1 VVPCSQHGLPARA
14 ADLRGARPLGGGA
27 TRFSSDSE
35 TVAGS
40 RARGRT
46 EKSLRR
52 LLPIDASV
60 AGRPDDAR
68 HLHGGGELG
77 ARPHGDA
84 VRPLCRASFSS
95 SRSRLALHSWR
106 HCATGPHP
114 PPRATTRSGVRG
126 SPRISERQR
135 SAAGPRLPPP
145 RATTRRS
152 ARGWLHLARRLVAA
166 PVALVFLPG
175 GAARRSGPPLPRRD
189 SKQPSTASRRLPT
202 PDGADPL
209 LHPRAHGGDAFPPA
223 TSGDD
228 APPTTTGPDAL
239 PPSTSG
245 RLGRG
250 AALRL
255 LPRRGSS
262 PQAWLLS
269 TSHTVSALL
278 PAGAVLRRPRVTAR
292 PQRAR
297 QAGRGHGDAAQLLLD
312 TRRPGAA
319 LSSTSAHPAA
329 WRSPPFSPSAM
340 APCRLSRDPRPG
352 GGGGVTPAA
361 GWERRVRGR
370 GPRRPDEFTF
380 VSPCGEL
387 SLRGRCVSSF
397 LPLFC
402 KTNYR
407 ASRRNY
413 IEKLVGGVQELLVRG
428 GKSCS

>member
-228 APPTTTGPDAL
+228 APPTFQQQRGLTHFLPPPRGAWGAARRSASYPDAAPHL
-239 PPSTSG
+239 
-245 RLGRG
+245 
-250 AALRL
+250 
-255 LPRRGSS
+255 RRGCSARRTLCLPCCPLARSS
-262 PQAWLLS
+262 AD
-269 TSHTVSALL
+269 
-278 PAGAVLRRPRVTAR
+278 
-292 PQRAR
+292 
-297 QAGRGHGDAAQLLLD
+297 RG
-312 TRRPGAA
+312 
-319 LSSTSAHPAA
+319 
-329 WRSPPFSPSAM
+329 
-340 APCRLSRDPRPG
+340 
-352 GGGGVTPAA
+352 
-361 GWERRVRGR
+361 
-370 GPRRPDEFTF
+370 
-380 VSPCGEL
+380 
-387 SLRGRCVSSF
+387 
-397 LPLFC
+397 
-402 KTNYR
+402 
-407 ASRRNY
+407 
-413 IEKLVGGVQELLVRG
+413 
-428 GKSCS
+428 